1 MKALQIVSIFAVTSV
16 GFAAQASEALLT
28 MVKGPDCQLE
38 TENAVSFLV
47 PFMKVR
53 TGDRLALGPGCTAQ
67 VLYTGAGRQETWNG
81 AVTLT
86 IGEQQSQPNG
96 TVVPVVKI
104 LPSAAL
110 NRLAKAPGVLTDI
123 RSRTGMVMVRSG
135 GLLDKLRET
144 EALYN
149 EMRGV
154 AMPDDITPELYLMS
168 ALYELKLFRDVEE
181 IVAEIV
187 ARQPDNSEAKSIL
200 ENIRKAME
208 VTGDSSS
215 SAK

>member
-1 MKALQIVSIFAVTSV
+1 MKALQIVSIFALATL
-16 GFAAQASEALLT
+16 GFAVQASEVLLT
-28 MVKGPDCQLE
+28 MVKGPDCQLK
-38 TENAVSFLV
+38 TDHAVSPLM
-47 PFMKVR
+47 PFMKVHA
-53 TGDRLALGPGCTAQ
+53 GDRLALGAGCTAQ
-67 VLYTGAGRQETWNG
+67 LLYTGTGRQETWNG

-86 IGEQQSQPNG
+86 IGEQQSQSNG
-96 TVVPVVKI
+96 AADPVVKT
-104 LPSAAL
+104 LPTAAL
-110 NRLAKAPGVLTDI
+110 KRLAKAPGVLTDI

-144 EALYN
+144 EALYE
-149 EMRGV
+149 EMRCA
-154 AMPDDITPELYLMS
+154 AMPDDITPELYLIS

-208 VTGDSSS
+208 ATDDSSFS
-215 SAK
+215 VK